1 MLFLRHKTLAILKK
15 LLKFLSYYE
24 YFIFKVRKLNG
35 LIDLLKNQAALE
47 SYEFLKCIKNK

>member
-1 MLFLRHKTLAILKK
+1 MIFLRHKTIAILKK

-47 SYEFLKCIKNK
+47 SYEFLKCIKSK